1 MRFRTQLARV
11 LMMLEAAPTFKGPA
25 RRRAPEIGWLVAEPA
40 VAGRR
45 PELLGD
51 QGIALVTGVFVEG
64 RLTGERQRA
73 QVLAC
78 RRRNVDRR
86 EPVGPAR
93 SVPFPRRPDRG
104 IATPRDH
111 NAP

>member
-64 RLTGERQRA
+64 RLPGGRQPA
-73 QVLAC
+73 QVLAR
-78 RRRNVDRR
+78 RRRN
-86 EPVGPAR
+86 
-93 SVPFPRRPDRG
+93 F
-104 IATPRDH
+104 
-111 NAP
+111 APHKPLAHAPPCPCRL